1 MKGVINSLGIIAI
14 LFLTS
19 CAARKNRNSLIA
31 QIKENRINHK
41 NALRQIEQ
49 IDSVRNVKFSRKEL
63 DEKSNDIIQNYTDSV
78 KALLTRHITDDS
90 ILLSRRIKHKR
101 IDSLTI
107 RVQKIKE
114 DAKNNLGNLSLIN
127 DLLATNT
134 FNQFNTAS
142 VFGPGEFHIDLSANP
157 SAADPFKKVVDDML
171 AFAAKFPNKKL
182 NGTFLVLGYADAQQ
196 IAQGTALDSIL
207 RLSLKTENATSAQ
220 LNKELSRLR
229 AKSVTEVL
237 SGIAVSKTAGID
249 LYKNLMIDYLPQG
262 RGEEYPNSKIRD
274 YQEDDERR
282 RVVFVYWSILPDFK

>member
-1 MKGVINSLGIIAI
+1 MKRTISGLCIITF
-14 LFLTS
+14 LFLVS
-19 CAARKNRNSLIA
+19 CTARKNRNSLIA
-31 QIKENRINHK
+31 QIKENRLSHK

-49 IDSVRNVKFSRKEL
+49 IDSVRNVKFSKKEL
-63 DEKSNDIIQNYTDSV
+63 DEKSNGIIQNYTDSV
-78 KALLTRHITDDS
+78 KLLLTRHITDDS
-90 ILLSRRIKHKR
+90 ILLSKRIRHKR

-107 RVQKIKE
+107 RVQRIKE
-114 DAKNNLGNLSLIN
+114 EALSNLDNLTLIN

-142 VFGPGEFHIDLSANP
+142 VFGPGEFAIDLSANP

-207 RLSLKTENATSAQ
+207 RISLRSENVTSAQ

-229 AKSVTEVL
+229 SKSVTEVL
-237 SGIAVSKTAGID
+237 SGIASAKTTGVE
-249 LYKNLMIDYLPQG
+249 LYKNLVIDYLPQG
-262 RGEEYPNSKIRD
+262 RGEEFPNSKIKD

>member
-1 MKGVINSLGIIAI
+1 MKRAITCLGLTIVF
-14 LFLTS
+14 FLAS
-19 CAARKNRNSLIA
+19 CAARKKRDSLVT
-31 QIKENRINHK
+31 QIKENRLSHK

-49 IDSVRNVKFSRKEL
+49 IDSVRNAKFSRKEL

-78 KALLTRHITDDS
+78 KLLLIRHITEDS

-101 IDSLTI
+101 VDSLTL

-114 DAKNNLGNLSLIN
+114 EAKSNLGNLSLIN

-142 VFGPGEFHIDLSANP
+142 VFGPGEFHIDLNANP

-196 IAQGTALDSIL
+196 IAQGTALDSTL
-207 RLSLKTENATSAQ
+207 RASMGVETATTSQ

-237 SGIAVSKTAGID
+237 SGIAAAKTTGVE
-249 LYKNLMIDYLPQG
+249 LYKNLTIDYLPQG
-262 RGEEYPNSKIRD
+262 RGEEFPNPKIKD
-274 YQEDDERR
+274 YMEDDERR